1 MKPEELRIALFSG
14 NYNYVRDGANQA
26 LNRLVDFLLRQGAKV
41 RVYAPTVDK
50 PAFPATGDLV
60 SVPSMPIPGRP
71 EYRLALRIPQSV
83 KRDIEA
89 FNPNVVHV
97 AAPDIVA
104 HRAVTWA
111 RKHDIPVV
119 SSVHTRFD
127 TYLQYYG
134 LKYLEP
140 ACRAIMRRY
149 YRRCDAIVVPAEST
163 AAIMRAQ
170 RMNKD
175 ISIWARGVDRGQFN
189 PERRSLEWRR
199 AHGINDEEM
208 VVSFLG
214 RLVLEKGLDVFS
226 DAIDAAREK
235 GVPLRVVAIGHGPA
249 RDYFEERLPD
259 AIFTGQLT
267 GNELATAL
275 ASTDVFLNPS
285 ITETFGNVTLEAM
298 ACGLPVLAAAASGTT
313 SLVQDGVTGRLSEPG
328 DIDAMAEELADYQHN
343 PELRLRHGAAGLEF
357 AKTMDWD
364 RINGAV
370 MHVYERVIERR
381 ARLNRLRASRP

>member
-26 LNRLVDFLLRQGAKV
+26 LNRLVGFLLRQGAQV
-41 RVYAPTVDK
+41 RVYSPTVET
-50 PAFPATGDLV
+50 PAFPPTGDLV
-60 SVPSMPIPGRP
+60 SVPSFPIPGRP
-71 EYRLALRIPQSV
+71 EYRLACRLSTRV
-83 KRDIEA
+83 RKDIA
-89 FNPNVVHV
+89 LFNPNVVHV

-104 HRAVTWA
+104 HRAVTLA
-111 RKHDIPVV
+111 RKRGIPVV

-140 ACRAIMRRY
+140 AARAIMRRY

-163 AAIMRAQ
+163 AAILRAQ
-170 RMNKD
+170 RMNHD
-175 ISIWARGVDRGQFN
+175 ISLWSRGVDREQFN
-189 PERRSLEWRR
+189 PGRRSLEWRSE
-199 AHGINDEEM
+199 HGIQDAEM

-226 DAIDAAREK
+226 DAIEAARKK
-235 GVPLRVVAIGHGPA
+235 GASLKVLAIGDGPA
-249 RDYFEERLPD
+249 RDYFKERLPD

-267 GNELATAL
+267 GTELATAL
-275 ASTDVFLNPS
+275 ASSDVFLNPS

-298 ACGLPVLAAAASGTT
+298 ACGLPVVAAAASGAT
-313 SLVQDGVTGRLSEPG
+313 SLVHDKATGRLSRPG
-328 DIDAMAEELADYQHN
+328 DIDAFASALLDYQRD
-343 PELRLRHGAAGLEF
+343 PVLRKKHGEAGLAF

-364 RINGAV
+364 EINAAV

-381 ARLNRLRASRP
+381 RRA